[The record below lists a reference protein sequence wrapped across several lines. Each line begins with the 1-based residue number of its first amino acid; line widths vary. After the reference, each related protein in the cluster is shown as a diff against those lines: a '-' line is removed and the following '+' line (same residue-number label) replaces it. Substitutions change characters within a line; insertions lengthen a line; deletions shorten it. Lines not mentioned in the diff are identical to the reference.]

1 VKSSAETIDFSQHLE
16 RLGADLCRK
25 IPELLHIDPDRVL
38 FCLSRSRAQGIQGVY
53 ARISPLRFTAGKTET
68 SRRRGRFR
76 ETFRMP
82 SLTHQGR
89 EILYLVHVMVPRFL
103 RLSFEEKLGTVIH
116 ELFHISERCDGD
128 IRRFPGRN
136 FAHGASREGYNRRV
150 RGMLER
156 YLAGD
161 PDPSLLRFL
170 HLREE
175 DWVEGRIRLS
185 GLTVPLP
192 RARLVAREKL

>member
-1 VKSSAETIDFSQHLE
+1 
-16 RLGADLCRK
+16 LCRK
-25 IPELLHIDPDRVL
+25 IPELSHIDPGRVL
-38 FCLSRSRAQGIQGVY
+38 FCLSRSRAQGTHGVY
-53 ARISPLRFTAGKTET
+53 ARISPLRFAAGKAET
-68 SRRRGRFR
+68 SRRRGHFR

-82 SLTHQGR
+82 SLTHLGR

-116 ELFHISERCDGD
+116 ELFHVSERCDGD

-136 FAHGASREGYNRRV
+136 FAHGSSREGFNRRV

-156 YLAGD
+156 YLAD
-161 PDPSLLRFL
+161 SPDPCLLNFL
-170 HLREE
+170 RLREE
-175 DWVEGRIRLS
+175 DWLEGRIRLA

-192 RARLVAREKL
+192 RARLVAREKF